1 MRGFLKKPQGMPV
14 QDYIAC
20 VTEINDYLTKSPPL
34 FIAGGNATKLLDNK
48 LLDLLEFRIPI
59 M

>member
-20 VTEINDYLTKSPPL
+20 VTEINNYLTKSPL
-34 FIAGGNATKLLDNK
+34 FIAGGNATKLLDKK